1 MHLLKS
7 CLKARWELKQ
17 KKSIF
22 GGGKHGVTHL
32 QFWHL
37 GADVGPIWIQSQ
49 SGLQRGTLPQK
60 QTSLFFLHKARMK
73 IATQKY
79 NSLINI
85 CN

>member
-7 CLKARWELKQ
+7 CLKAHWELKQ
-17 KKSIF
+17 KKKSIF
-22 GGGKHGVTHL
+22 LGGEPKHGVTHL

-60 QTSLFFLHKARMK
+60 QTSLFFA
-73 IATQKY
+73 Q
-79 NSLINI
+79 S
-85 CN
+85 